1 VALRYRHN
9 KKAGAIQDA
18 MQVSSSEPPIVQQAN
33 LAAPA
38 APAMRQAINALAE
51 DDGLREG
58 SEEVA
63 PKGRRRRRAAPE
75 VERFADA
82 QIPLARGAGPMGR
95 AHRDPQQHFPERT
108 SMWFYTVEDGQRV
121 LVTDRR
127 GNVEIV
133 EGPKR
138 ILTWGRTIRPMDHYV
153 AHPGDFLVVR
163 FRDGRQEHLAGPAH
177 CWFDPRVHLSVERE
191 EAVQLADKEAVV
203 VYSEDDETDAISR
216 RIVHG
221 PATLVP
227 GPGQWLHTFVWHGP
241 SPDPTTFVKVPGAL
255 TFQKL
260 WLMPDQMYHDV
271 VDVRT
276 SDDAV
281 LTIRLMLFFELVD
294 IERMLVTT
302 HDPIGDFVNAAT
314 SDIVDFVGQRTLD
327 VFKSSTAALNA
338 LETYPQL
345 TERATQCG
353 YRIDKVVYRGYGA
366 PPALQRLHDEAT
378 ESRVRLQLERAT
390 QQQAEELEDFKLDRR
405 LSRADKERTEQRART
420 ELELELAEQRHAAER
435 ARARLDA
442 EQAGELAAAADARER
457 DHLAGLATLGV
468 DLTKLLT
475 RTRPNHTIEVRG
487 NAVPHLHLDED
498 E

>member
-1 VALRYRHN
+1 MARNYRYS
-9 KKAGAIQDA
+9 KKAGAVQEA
-18 MQVSSSEPPIVQQAN
+18 MRSPETEPPIQQQAE
-33 LAAPA
+33 LARPA
-38 APAMRQAINALAE
+38 APVMRQMLNALDE
-51 DDGLREG
+51 LEHLPEPEPE
-58 SEEVA
+58 S
-63 PKGRRRRRAAPE
+63 AAP
-75 VERFADA
+75 VQLSMRASLPKRRSRRPAPPAGID
-82 QIPLARGAGPMGR
+82 PHRPPARS
-95 AHRDPQQHFPERT
+95 
-108 SMWFYTVEDGQRV
+108 SMWYYTVEDGQRV

-138 ILTWGRTIRPMDHYV
+138 ILTWGRTIRPMAHFV

-177 CWFDPRVHLSVERE
+177 CWFDPRIHLSVDKE
-191 EAVQLADKEAVV
+191 EAVQLSDKEAVV
-203 VYSEDDETDAISR
+203 VYSEDDETRTISR
-216 RIVHG
+216 RVAHG

-227 GPGQWLHTFVWHGP
+227 GPGEWLHTFVWHGP
-241 SPDPTTFVKVPGAL
+241 SPDSNTFQKVPGGL

-276 SDDAV
+276 ADDAV

-294 IERMLVTT
+294 IERMLVAT

-314 SDIVDFVGQRTLD
+314 SDVIDFVGQRTLD
-327 VFKSSTAALNA
+327 AFKSSTAALNT
-338 LETYPQL
+338 LESYPQL
-345 TERATQCG
+345 TARANQCG

-390 QQQAEELEDFKLDRR
+390 QQQAEELEDLKLDRR
-405 LSRADKERTEQRART
+405 LARSDKQRTEERASA
-420 ELELELAEQRHAAER
+420 ELARGLADEEHASARE
-435 ARARLDA
+435 RARLDA
-442 EQAGELAAAADARER
+442 EQAGRLEAARDARKRQHLAELAE
-457 DHLAGLATLGV
+457 LGV

-475 RTRPNHTIEVRG
+475 RSPPGRTIEVRG
-487 NAVPHLHLDED
+487 NAVPHLHLDDDD